1 MKGWVFLLSDGFIT
15 KPADMVARDREWSS
29 LVSFATSGET
39 KLRIGIVSG
48 RRRHGKSFLLQHLA
62 REFGGL

>member
-1 MKGWVFLLSDGFIT
+1 MVTDGVIAKPSDMF
-15 KPADMVARDREWSS
+15 DRDRDWAS
-29 LVSFATSGET
+29 LVGFVTSGDA

-62 REFGGL
+62 RQLAACT